1 MQLTQRDF
9 CAENAQEV
17 KELYHTAFPRK
28 ERTAWR
34 KLVRAQKKGECEI
47 RSYFDGETFVGFTAS
62 LREANFLYLFFFAV
76 KGGERGKGYGSKIL
90 SLFTASCG
98 EVPIVLD
105 IEAIEAN
112 APNLSEREK
121 RKAFYEKNGF
131 RDAEFRYTACGV
143 TYDALYYKSFPK
155 EAYEAFVKE
164 RVKKFRA

>member
-1 MQLTQRDF
+1 M
-9 CAENAQEV
+9 
-17 KELYHTAFPRK
+17 K
-28 ERTAWR
+28 
-34 KLVRAQKKGECEI
+34 
-47 RSYFDGETFVGFTAS
+47 S
-62 LREANFLYLFFFAV
+62 
-76 KGGERGKGYGSKIL
+76 GERGKGYGSRIL

-98 EVPIVLD
+98 EMPIVID

-121 RKAFYEKNGF
+121 RKAFYVRNGF
-131 RDAEFRYTACGV
+131 CDAAFRYTACGV